1 MGLRVAFVLLGVLTA
16 GLPASARELRVRQ
29 PVAAATAAPAAVTV
43 APRVVY
49 RRVLARPAAQTFPT
63 PFFPMA
69 VAPLPAQPTV
79 VRQPRS
85 RARVKAAKGTEDTSK
100 ADAQKPDAPKA
111 DAPKADAPKADAP
124 KADAPKADA
133 PKADA
138 PKADA
143 SKADVPKADA
153 PKADALKADALKAGA
168 SKADAP
174 KADAPKADVQKP
186 NGQKPNGQKVSSPS
200 AASAYTAMP
209 ESERH
214 AIQSDLG
221 LLGDYEGAPGNFDE
235 GTIAAV
241 KAFQQRHHNRATGVL
256 AAPERD
262 ALAAAARG
270 PAAAVGWRLI
280 DDPKTGARLGLPE
293 KLVPKSGASR
303 SGSRWTSAQGQIQ
316 IETFRYTE
324 AALPALFEDEKKT
337 SKRRVTASMLKA
349 GSFMISGVQGLKN
362 FIVRAQASGTQVRG
376 ITILYDLATE
386 GIMATVATA
395 TAGAFQGFPD
405 AKAAPLPGMRRAVEY
420 ATAIVVSAGGDLLA
434 PGRAT
439 EECRAIVVPGL
450 GHAERVAADPA
461 SDLAL
466 LRLYGARNLV
476 PLALAGESK
485 GDALML
491 YGAADPLAQA
501 GDTAVT
507 SVAARRAGQG
517 VEPVPKLGFSGA
529 AAVDAQ
535 GRFAGMVDLKSPAAA
550 GGGSVLPQATVVPAD
565 TVRSFL
571 AAQGITLETG
581 AAPAADHAAM
591 EKSVMRVIC
600 VRK

>member
-1 MGLRVAFVLLGVLTA
+1 MGARVAIVLLGVLAA
-16 GLPASARELRVRQ
+16 GLPASAKELQVRR
-29 PVAAATAAPAAVTV
+29 PVAVTAV
-43 APRVVY
+43 PRLVY
-49 RRVLARPAAQTFPT
+49 RPVPARPAPQTFSMPV
-63 PFFPMA
+63 FPMA
-69 VAPLPAQPTV
+69 VAPLPAPTGA
-79 VRQPRS
+79 VRLPRN
-85 RARVKAAKGTEDTSK
+85 RARVKAAKGTED
-100 ADAQKPDAPKA
+100 
-111 DAPKADAPKADAP
+111 
-124 KADAPKADA
+124 
-133 PKADA
+133 A

-143 SKADVPKADA
+143 SKADVQ
-153 PKADALKADALKAGA
+153 
-168 SKADAP
+168 KADAP
-174 KADAPKADVQKP
+174 KADAPKADVQKIDP
-186 NGQKPNGQKVSSPS
+186 SKADPSKADAPKADVQKIDASKSDAPKANAPKADGQKASSAS
-200 AASAYTAMP
+200 AAGAYAAMP
-209 ESERH
+209 ESERI
-214 AIQSDLG
+214 AIQSDLA

-235 GTIAAV
+235 GTTAAV
-241 KAFQQRHHNRATGVL
+241 KAFQQHLHNRATGVL

-262 ALAAAARG
+262 ALAAAAKG

-293 KLVPKSGASR
+293 KLVPNSSASR

-337 SKRRVTASMLKA
+337 SKRRVTASVLRA
-349 GSFMISGVQGLKN
+349 GSFVISGVQRLKN
-362 FIVRAQASGTQVRG
+362 FIVRAQASGSEVRG
-376 ITILYDLATE
+376 VTILYDQATE

-439 EECRAIVVPGL
+439 EECRTIVVPGL
-450 GHAERVAADPA
+450 GHAERVAADPVN
-461 SDLAL
+461 DLAL
-466 LRLYGARNLV
+466 LRLHGARNLA
-476 PLALAGESK
+476 PAALAGESK
-485 GDALML
+485 GDALTL
-491 YGAADPLAQA
+491 FGVGDPLAQA

-535 GRFAGMVDLKSPAAA
+535 GRFAGMVDLTSPVAA
-550 GGGSVLPQATVVPAD
+550 GGRSVLPQAAIVPAD
-565 TVRSFL
+565 AVRSFL
-571 AAQGITLETG
+571 AAQGIILETG

>member
-1 MGLRVAFVLLGVLTA
+1 MGARVAIVLLGVLAA
-16 GLPASARELRVRQ
+16 GLPASAKELQVRR
-29 PVAAATAAPAAVTV
+29 PVAVTAV
-43 APRVVY
+43 PRLVY
-49 RRVLARPAAQTFPT
+49 RPVPARPAPQTFSMPV
-63 PFFPMA
+63 FPMA
-69 VAPLPAQPTV
+69 VAPLPAPTGA
-79 VRQPRS
+79 VRLPRN
-85 RARVKAAKGTEDTSK
+85 RARVKAAKGTED
-100 ADAQKPDAPKA
+100 
-111 DAPKADAPKADAP
+111 
-124 KADAPKADA
+124 
-133 PKADA
+133 A

-143 SKADVPKADA
+143 SKADVQ
-153 PKADALKADALKAGA
+153 
-168 SKADAP
+168 KADAP
-174 KADAPKADVQKP
+174 KADAPKADVQKIDP
-186 NGQKPNGQKVSSPS
+186 SKADPSKADVPKADVQKIDASKSDAPKANAPKADGQKADGQKASS
-200 AASAYTAMP
+200 AAGAYAAMP
-209 ESERH
+209 ESERL
-214 AIQSDLG
+214 AIQSDLA

-235 GTIAAV
+235 GTTAAV
-241 KAFQQRHHNRATGVL
+241 KAFQQHLHNRATGVL

-262 ALAAAARG
+262 ALAAAAKG

-293 KLVPKSGASR
+293 KLVPNSSASR

-337 SKRRVTASMLKA
+337 SKRRVTASVLRA
-349 GSFMISGVQGLKN
+349 GSFVISGVQRLKN
-362 FIVRAQASGTQVRG
+362 FIVRAQASGSEVRG
-376 ITILYDLATE
+376 VTILYDQATE

-420 ATAIVVSAGGDLLA
+420 ATAIVVGAGGDLLA

-461 SDLAL
+461 NDLAL
-466 LRLYGARNLV
+466 LRLYGARNLA
-476 PLALAGESK
+476 PAALAGESK
-485 GDALML
+485 GDALTL
-491 YGAADPLAQA
+491 FGVGDPLAQA

-507 SVAARRAGQG
+507 NVAARRTGQG

-535 GRFAGMVDLKSPAAA
+535 GRFAGMVDLTSPVAA
-550 GGGSVLPQATVVPAD
+550 GGRSVLPQATIVPAD

-571 AAQGITLETG
+571 AAQGIILETG
-581 AAPAADHAAM
+581 AAPAADHAAI

>member
-1 MGLRVAFVLLGVLTA
+1 VLAA
-16 GLPASARELRVRQ
+16 GLPASAKELQVRR
-29 PVAAATAAPAAVTV
+29 PVAVTAV
-43 APRVVY
+43 PRLVY
-49 RRVLARPAAQTFPT
+49 RPVPARPAPQTFSMPV
-63 PFFPMA
+63 FPMA
-69 VAPLPAQPTV
+69 VAPLPAPTGA
-79 VRQPRS
+79 VRLPRN
-85 RARVKAAKGTEDTSK
+85 RARVKAAKGTED
-100 ADAQKPDAPKA
+100 APKT
-111 DAPKADAPKADAP
+111 
-124 KADAPKADA
+124 
-133 PKADA
+133 
-138 PKADA
+138 DA
-143 SKADVPKADA
+143 SKADVQ
-153 PKADALKADALKAGA
+153 
-168 SKADAP
+168 KADAP
-174 KADAPKADVQKP
+174 KADAPKADVQKIDP
-186 NGQKPNGQKVSSPS
+186 SKADPSKADAPKADVQKIDASKSDAPKANAPKADGQKADGQKASS
-200 AASAYTAMP
+200 AAGAYAAMP
-209 ESERH
+209 ESERL
-214 AIQSDLG
+214 AIQSDLA

-235 GTIAAV
+235 GTTAAV
-241 KAFQQRHHNRATGVL
+241 KAFQQHLHNRATGVL

-262 ALAAAARG
+262 ALAAAAKG

-293 KLVPKSGASR
+293 KLVPNSSTSR

-337 SKRRVTASMLKA
+337 SKRRVAASVLRA
-349 GSFMISGVQGLKN
+349 GSFVISGVQRLKN
-362 FIVRAQASGTQVRG
+362 FIVRAQASGSEVRG
-376 ITILYDLATE
+376 VTILYDQATE

-439 EECRAIVVPGL
+439 EECRTIVVPGL
-450 GHAERVAADPA
+450 GRAERVAADPA
-461 SDLAL
+461 NDLAL

-476 PLALAGESK
+476 PAALAGESK
-485 GDALML
+485 GDALTL
-491 YGAADPLAQA
+491 FGVGDPLAQA

-535 GRFAGMVDLKSPAAA
+535 GRFAGMVDLTSPVAA
-550 GGGSVLPQATVVPAD
+550 GGRSVLPQATIVPAD

-571 AAQGITLETG
+571 AAQGIILETG
-581 AAPAADHAAM
+581 AAPAADHAAI

>member
-1 MGLRVAFVLLGVLTA
+1 MGARVAIVLLGVLAA
-16 GLPASARELRVRQ
+16 GLPASAKELQVRR
-29 PVAAATAAPAAVTV
+29 PVAVTAV
-43 APRVVY
+43 PRLVY
-49 RRVLARPAAQTFPT
+49 RPVPARPAPQTFSMPV
-63 PFFPMA
+63 FPMA
-69 VAPLPAQPTV
+69 VAPLPAPTGA
-79 VRQPRS
+79 VRLPRN
-85 RARVKAAKGTEDTSK
+85 RARVKAAKGTED
-100 ADAQKPDAPKA
+100 
-111 DAPKADAPKADAP
+111 
-124 KADAPKADA
+124 
-133 PKADA
+133 A

-143 SKADVPKADA
+143 SKADVQ
-153 PKADALKADALKAGA
+153 
-168 SKADAP
+168 KADAP
-174 KADAPKADVQKP
+174 KADAPKADVQKIDP
-186 NGQKPNGQKVSSPS
+186 SKADASKADAPKADVQKIDASKSDAPKANAPKADGQKADGQKASS
-200 AASAYTAMP
+200 AAGAYAAMP
-209 ESERH
+209 ESERL
-214 AIQSDLG
+214 AIQSDLA

-235 GTIAAV
+235 GTTAAV
-241 KAFQQRHHNRATGVL
+241 KAFQQHLHNRATGVL

-262 ALAAAARG
+262 ALAAAAKG

-293 KLVPKSGASR
+293 KLVPNSSASR

-337 SKRRVTASMLKA
+337 SKRRVTASVLRA
-349 GSFMISGVQGLKN
+349 GSFVISGVQRLKN
-362 FIVRAQASGTQVRG
+362 FIVRAQASGSEVRG
-376 ITILYDLATE
+376 VTILYDQATE

-461 SDLAL
+461 NDLAL
-466 LRLYGARNLV
+466 LRLYGARNLA
-476 PLALAGESK
+476 PAALAGESK
-485 GDALML
+485 GDALTL
-491 YGAADPLAQA
+491 FGVGDPLAQA

-507 SVAARRAGQG
+507 NVAARRTGQG

-535 GRFAGMVDLKSPAAA
+535 GRFAGMVDLTSPVAA
-550 GGGSVLPQATVVPAD
+550 GGRSVLPQATIVPAD

-581 AAPAADHAAM
+581 AAPAADHAAI

>member
-1 MGLRVAFVLLGVLTA
+1 MGARVAIVLLGVLAA
-16 GLPASARELRVRQ
+16 GLPASAKELQVRR
-29 PVAAATAAPAAVTV
+29 PVAVTAV
-43 APRVVY
+43 PRLVY
-49 RRVLARPAAQTFPT
+49 RPVPARPAPQTFSMPV
-63 PFFPMA
+63 FPMA
-69 VAPLPAQPTV
+69 VAPLPAPTGA
-79 VRQPRS
+79 VRLPRN
-85 RARVKAAKGTEDTSK
+85 RARVKAAKGTEDAPKADASK
-100 ADAQKPDAPKA
+100 ADVQKA
-111 DAPKADAPKADAP
+111 DAPKADAPKADVQKIDP
-124 KADAPKADA
+124 
-133 PKADA
+133 
-138 PKADA
+138 
-143 SKADVPKADA
+143 
-153 PKADALKADALKAGA
+153 

-174 KADAPKADVQKP
+174 KADAPKADVQKIDASKSDAP
-186 NGQKPNGQKVSSPS
+186 KANAPKADGQKADGQKASS
-200 AASAYTAMP
+200 AAGAYAAMP
-209 ESERH
+209 ESERL
-214 AIQSDLG
+214 AIQSDLA

-235 GTIAAV
+235 GTTAAV
-241 KAFQQRHHNRATGVL
+241 KAFQQHLHNRATGVL

-262 ALAAAARG
+262 ALAAAAKG

-293 KLVPKSGASR
+293 KLVPNSSASR

-337 SKRRVTASMLKA
+337 SKRRVTASVLRA
-349 GSFMISGVQGLKN
+349 GSFVISGVQRLKN
-362 FIVRAQASGTQVRG
+362 FIVRAQASGSEVRG
-376 ITILYDLATE
+376 VTILYDQATE

-420 ATAIVVSAGGDLLA
+420 ATAIVVGAGGDLLA

-461 SDLAL
+461 NDLAL
-466 LRLYGARNLV
+466 LRLYGARNLA
-476 PLALAGESK
+476 PAALAGESK
-485 GDALML
+485 GDALTL
-491 YGAADPLAQA
+491 FGVGDPLAQA

-507 SVAARRAGQG
+507 NVAARRTGQG

-535 GRFAGMVDLKSPAAA
+535 GRFAGMVDLTSPVAA
-550 GGGSVLPQATVVPAD
+550 GGRSVLPQATIVPAD

-581 AAPAADHAAM
+581 AAPAADHAAI